1 MIVRE
6 LIGQGADANRTFAR
20 LLAQILPGS
29 NFDQL
34 DVAVAYATRA
44 GIRALEHAVGHW
56 PARTRWI
63 VGLDDAIT
71 QPEAIDDLIRLAPGH
86 VWLAELGAEGR
97 RFHPKVYCF
106 SSSRDEAACALLL
119 GSANM
124 THHGLN
130 LNAEAGII
138 LLAETP
144 AEARQLKHMWQ
155 SMRQLACDPADFDL
169 EAYRARHARARTE
182 RRRLADQGVL
192 AAQPEAEEPTDL
204 FDGNPANATVAWT
217 EGASPSAGGRDLE
230 FPRDMMPFF
239 KLRRS
244 PTTQQ
249 FRMAPNRAPFALTFT
264 ERTDN
269 QMWRLL
275 FSPDAIRAAIGRE
288 NLRPTEGGNRS
299 DLAIVFR
306 RGSGGAHYDVDF
318 AVIGS
323 AEHRR
328 LIQHTRAAGVLGRT
342 RDPGGRN
349 FGYY

>member
-1 MIVRE
+1 MVVRE
-6 LIGQGADANRTFAR
+6 LVAQGVVGNDTFSNVIPRVLART
-20 LLAQILPGS
+20 

-44 GIRALEHAVGHW
+44 GLRALEVAIGQW

-71 QPEAIDDLIRLAPGH
+71 QPEAIEDLIQLAPGA
-86 VWLAELGAEGR
+86 VWLAELGPQGR

-106 SSSRDEAACALLL
+106 SSSRDEGACAVVL

-130 LNAEAGII
+130 LNAEAGLI
-138 LLAETP
+138 LLAEDA
-144 AEARQLKHMWQ
+144 AEARQLKNLWG
-155 SMRQLACDPADFDL
+155 SMRHLARDPADFDL
-169 EAYRARHARARTE
+169 QAYRDRHARARME
-182 RRRLADQGVL
+182 RRQLADQGVL
-192 AAQPEAEEPTDL
+192 PSQPEADEPTNL
-204 FDGNPANATVAWT
+204 FDGSPANASVAWT

-239 KLRRS
+239 ALRRS
-244 PTTQQ
+244 PTTKR
-249 FRMAPNRAPFALTFT
+249 FRMTPNRAPFALTFT

-275 FSPDAIRAAIGRE
+275 FSSDAIRAAVGRE
-288 NLRPTEGGNRS
+288 TFRPTTGGNRS
-299 DLAIVFR
+299 DLAIIFR
-306 RGSGGAHYDVDF
+306 RGSGPADYDVDF
-318 AVIGS
+318 VVIGS
-323 AEHRR
+323 REHAR
-328 LIQHTRAAGVLGRT
+328 LIRRTQASGVLGRT

-349 FGYY
+349 FGWY